1 MKTERILWQVVLVVF
16 ISACQFTD
24 AVPLFPEATPTSL
37 PTSISSDNPV
47 IEGGQDAPLLPPIQS
62 IQNFP
67 PEVDFSIEGA
77 GNIIAPDG
85 IFRNKHLFL
94 RLAGLMERSCASI
107 HLKRPAE

>member
-1 MKTERILWQVVLVVF
+1 MKTERILWQAVLVVF

-85 IFRNKHLFL
+85 ILEQISFSAVGGPDGEELCKYP
-94 RLAGLMERSCASI
+94 S
-107 HLKRPAE
+107 